1 MYRLKKIFLLA
12 ATFVFNFILLA
23 VPAFAFANPDTG
35 DHSNVVL
42 AICIGVG
49 ALLLVVLGLVLTRK
63 KNK

>member
-1 MYRLKKIFLLA
+1 MA

>member
-23 VPAFAFANPDTG
+23 VPAFANPDTG